1 MAFIQRG
8 RRGTLGGLNE
18 DGILEGTTCRPQF
31 SVSTIMNDP
40 ILEENLSLRDVI
52 QINKDAR

>member
-8 RRGTLGGLNE
+8 RRGTLGGLNK
-18 DGILEGTTCRPQF
+18 DGILEGTTGHPQF
-31 SVSTIMNDP
+31 SVPAIMNDP